1 MDEFRKVLTE
11 EMIAEIKHLANM
23 EKGTEAHSKA
33 VADIAKLY
41 GMSIDEL
48 KAKLAEQEQIHRQ
61 ELERDKH
68 YLAER
73 THDEQKRLDEAEHK
87 SRKSERWS
95 NFGLQAALGVG
106 NIALTLALF
115 LLGIDFE
122 REGTIRSTFV
132 RNLISK
138 APGFKK

>member
-1 MDEFRKVLTE
+1 MDEFREVLTK
-11 EMIAEIKHLANM
+11 EMIAEIQHLANM
-23 EKGTEAHSKA
+23 EKGTEAHAKA

-41 GMSIDEL
+41 GMSVDDL
-48 KAKLAEQEQIHRQ
+48 KTKLAEQELIHRS

-73 THDEQKRLDEAEHK
+73 SHDEQKRLDEAEFK
-87 SRKSERWS
+87 SKRNERRV
-95 NFGLQAALGVG
+95 NLGLQAAFGFG
-106 NIALTLALF
+106 NMALTLALF

-122 REGTIRSTFV
+122 REGTIRSTFL